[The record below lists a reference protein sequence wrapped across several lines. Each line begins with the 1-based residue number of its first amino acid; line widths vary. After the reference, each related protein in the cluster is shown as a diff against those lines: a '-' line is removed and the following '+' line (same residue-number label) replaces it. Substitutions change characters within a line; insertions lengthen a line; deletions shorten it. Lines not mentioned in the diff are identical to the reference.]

1 MESTVDGLSDPA
13 VAQPGDQAH
22 KQKKKKD
29 KVRSAWIS
37 FVGRIVAQ
45 ILGAVATITLG
56 LALADRLRADLNDTA
71 DAAVAPAVQ
80 VQDYGM
86 SVAVLPIELFSEAG
100 QQHLADRLTEGLIS
114 NLMTVP
120 GLRVVS
126 RTSSMQVRQH
136 PRSVPEIARALGVS
150 MVIEGCLIRDPDGL
164 RLTARVI
171 DATHDINLGAD
182 ITRTLSAR
190 DLITKG
196 DEIAATMA
204 RELADIMRAA
214 HRPR

>member
-1 MESTVDGLSDPA
+1 MENPVEGLSEPA
-13 VAQPGDQAH
+13 SPQTAEQAL

-80 VQDYGM
+80 VQDHGM

-120 GLRVVS
+120 GLKVVS
-126 RTSSMQVRQH
+126 RTSSMQARQH

-150 MVIEGCLIRDPDGL
+150 MVIEGCLIRDGDGM

-171 DATHDINLGAD
+171 DATHDINLGTD
-182 ITRTLSAR
+182 ITRTVSAR
-190 DLITKG
+190 DLLTG
-196 DEIAATMA
+196 ADEVAASMA

>member
-13 VAQPGDQAH
+13 VPQTGDQAH

-56 LALADRLRADLNDTA
+56 LALADRIRADLTHTA
-71 DAAVAPAVQ
+71 DAAVVPA

-86 SVAVLPIELFSEAG
+86 SVAVLPLEQFSEAG
-100 QQHLADRLTEGLIS
+100 QQHQADRLTEALIS
-114 NLMTVP
+114 HLMTVP
-120 GLRVVS
+120 GLKVVS
-126 RTSSMQVRQH
+126 RTSSMQARQH

-150 MVIEGCLIRDPDGL
+150 MVIEGCLIRDSGGM
-164 RLTARVI
+164 RITARVI
-171 DATHDINLGAD
+171 DATHDMNLGTD
-182 ITRTLSAR
+182 ITRTVSAR
-190 DLITKG
+190 DLLTEA
-196 DEIAATMA
+196 DEIAASMA

-214 HRPR
+214 YRPR

>member
-13 VAQPGDQAH
+13 VPQTGDQAH

-56 LALADRLRADLNDTA
+56 LALADRIRADLSHTA
-71 DAAVAPAVQ
+71 DAAVTPAPL

-100 QQHLADRLTEGLIS
+100 QQHQADRLTEALIS
-114 NLMTVP
+114 HLMTVP
-120 GLRVVS
+120 GLKVVS
-126 RTSSMQVRQH
+126 RTSSMQARQH

-150 MVIEGCLIRDPDGL
+150 MVIEGCLIRDSGGM

-171 DATHDINLGAD
+171 DAAHDMNLGTD
-182 ITRTLSAR
+182 ITRTVSAR
-190 DLITKG
+190 DLLTEA
-196 DEIAATMA
+196 DEIAASMA

-214 HRPR
+214 YRPR